1 MNNAGAAMYGSSL
14 ELSLKRRR
22 LLFEVN
28 VHAPLDLS
36 QAVIPAMLDR
46 GDGWIVNVSSGAAR
60 SWDGPPFALGVT
72 GAATTSYGASKLA
85 LNRVTNGLGAELYG
99 RGVRANTVEPRSA
112 VRTEG
117 AEAMVGESIDAD
129 RFESL
134 EEMVEAVVALCDCGP
149 EVTARSFVSLELL
162 EQWGV
167 VVQGLDGLPLDP
179 PLGA

>member
-1 MNNAGAAMYGSSL
+1 M
-14 ELSLKRRR
+14 
-22 LLFEVN
+22 
-28 VHAPLDLS
+28 
-36 QAVIPAMLDR
+36 
-46 GDGWIVNVSSGAAR
+46 
-60 SWDGPPFALGVT
+60 
-72 GAATTSYGASKLA
+72 
-85 LNRVTNGLGAELYG
+85 
-99 RGVRANTVEPRSA
+99 
-112 VRTEG
+112 RTEG